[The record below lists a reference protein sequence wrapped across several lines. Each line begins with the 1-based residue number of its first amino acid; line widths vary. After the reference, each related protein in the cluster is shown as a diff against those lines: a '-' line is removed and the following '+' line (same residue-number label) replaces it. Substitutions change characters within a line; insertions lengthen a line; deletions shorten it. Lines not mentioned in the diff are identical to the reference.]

1 MAELQRKGA
10 LVLDTEALKK
20 LIVGRTIH
28 VRNAVSGEEYE
39 ILNGPD
45 GRRLITAVNG
55 QMSAADGMDSVFH
68 GRQMQYQLKDGRYE
82 VEIAGTPIEL
92 TVYRLGDKYYA
103 ARSNEF
109 GYANYELQRV
119 EQADDRPSG

>member
-55 QMSAADGMDSVFH
+55 QMSAADGMGQRIPRPPDAVS
-68 GRQMQYQLKDGRYE
+68 MKDG
-82 VEIAGTPIEL
+82 T
-92 TVYRLGDKYYA
+92 
-103 ARSNEF
+103 RSRSPVR
-109 GYANYELQRV
+109 Q
-119 EQADDRPSG
+119 SS